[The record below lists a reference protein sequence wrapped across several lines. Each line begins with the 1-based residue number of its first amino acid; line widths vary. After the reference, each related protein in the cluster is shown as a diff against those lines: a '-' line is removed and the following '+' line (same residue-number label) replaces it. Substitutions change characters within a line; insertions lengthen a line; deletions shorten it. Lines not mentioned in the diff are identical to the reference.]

1 MTLSVIGAGLGR
13 TGTLSLK
20 AALEHLGFGPCY
32 HMAELFLHMEHVP
45 LWIRAAEG
53 EDVWDEL
60 FDGYV
65 GTVDY
70 PGCSFWRELAAKY
83 PSAKVILSVRD
94 ANKWFDS
101 TQETIFSPQ
110 MEGMLQSSPL
120 SEFFRKTA
128 WRDFS
133 TDLHDR
139 KAMVAAFQA
148 HNAEVMRSVP
158 KERLLVFEASEG
170 WPPLCNFLGVPE
182 PDAPYPRANS
192 REEYGAAHSRT
203 DMQGPLDLAQFRSTI
218 EERLRKAAVKG

>member
-94 ANKWFDS
+94 ANKWFELD
-101 TQETIFSPQ
+101 P
-110 MEGMLQSSPL
+110 
-120 SEFFRKTA
+120 
-128 WRDFS
+128 RDDLFA
-133 TDLHDR
+133 TDGGD
-139 KAMVAAFQA
+139 AAIVAAQRVLPEDRLARFQHRSA
-148 HNAEVMRSVP
+148 RSQSNGSGIPGAQCRGHAVGAEGSAPGVRSHG
-158 KERLLVFEASEG
+158 RLAAALQLPG
-170 WPPLCNFLGVPE
+170 
-182 PDAPYPRANS
+182 RAGARRALSS
-192 REEYGAAHSRT
+192 RQQPGGIRRRACPHQTCRA
-203 DMQGPLDLAQFRSTI
+203 RSTWPNSG
-218 EERLRKAAVKG
+218 RRSRSG